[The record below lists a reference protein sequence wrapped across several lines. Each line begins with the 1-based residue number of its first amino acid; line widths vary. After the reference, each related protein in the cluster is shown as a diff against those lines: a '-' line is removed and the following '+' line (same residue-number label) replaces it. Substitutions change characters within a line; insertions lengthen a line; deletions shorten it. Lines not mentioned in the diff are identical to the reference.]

1 MHHIRRQFYKTDKQ
15 VLKKMKKKKVEIVIA
30 KKKI

>member
-1 MHHIRRQFYKTDKQ
+1 MHHIRRQFYKKDKQ